1 MDFTITN
8 GSIIIATI
16 FWLSQKYK
24 KTIRPEYII
33 SIITKI
39 FHLLYRHKILLM
51 KFMLVEV

>member
-24 KTIRPEYII
+24 KTIRPEYVYYKHHHQDL
-33 SIITKI
+33 S
-39 FHLLYRHKILLM
+39 LPLSA
-51 KFMLVEV
+51 